1 MGKTLS
7 EKLIRGIDYLAL
19 PTLYPQHHM
28 LLERMVFSNRALVH
42 ELPRLTPM
50 RDWLKSLGLKTII
63 DVGAYIGAFAF
74 AMRMILPD
82 VQIYCFDPVEEN
94 ISQINKNLGKWGNVQ
109 TFQTALGDRK
119 GKVQFNLNDFR
130 ASSSV
135 LEMDANHKSAFP
147 ETIHSRKVEVPL
159 ARLDDFIPEIKI
171 KTPIFL
177 KVDVQGFELN
187 VLKGG
192 LEILKKTEYLLT
204 EVTYQTLYKD
214 QPLFGDIYKFLTTQG
229 FEFAG
234 NIDSLLSPKNGAIL
248 QSDALFIRK
257 KA

>member
-1 MGKTLS
+1 MGKTFS

-19 PTLYPQHHM
+19 PMLYPHHHM
-28 LLERMVFSNRALVH
+28 LLERMVFSNRELVH
-42 ELPRLTPM
+42 ELPRLTPL
-50 RDWLKSLGLKTII
+50 RGWLKSLGLKTII

-82 VQIYCFDPVEEN
+82 VQIYSFDPIEEN
-94 ISQINKNLGKWGNVQ
+94 ISQINRNLGQWGNIQ
-109 TFQTALGDRK
+109 SFQTALGDRK

-135 LEMDANHKSAFP
+135 LEMDANHKIAFP
-147 ETIHSRKVEVPL
+147 ETSHSRKVEVPL
-159 ARLDDFIPEIKI
+159 ARLDDFLPVMEI
-171 KTPIFL
+171 KTPVFL

-192 LEILKKTEYLLT
+192 LEILKKTDYLLT

-214 QPLFGDIYKFLTTQG
+214 QPLFGEIYKFLTAKE

-234 NIDSLLSPKNGAIL
+234 NIDSLNSPKDGAIL